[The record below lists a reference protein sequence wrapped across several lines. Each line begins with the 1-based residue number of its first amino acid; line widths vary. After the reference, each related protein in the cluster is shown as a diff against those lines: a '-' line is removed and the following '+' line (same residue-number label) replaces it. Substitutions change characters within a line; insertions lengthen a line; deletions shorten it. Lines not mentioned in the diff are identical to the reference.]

1 VRGEDEREETMN
13 DDDKQTDLPVTAMTL
28 RDHFAACAIQP
39 LVAKMCATGIGSMAS
54 VKTAAGAAYE
64 IADAMLAERA
74 KAGAE

>member
-1 VRGEDEREETMN
+1 MTTETK
-13 DDDKQTDLPVTAMTL
+13 DTEPPIPLTAMTL

-74 KAGAE
+74 KGGGK